1 MMINRKYAAC
11 GLLIIAAIAASVL
24 IITVNR
30 KADINVS
37 EVIQKIE
44 DVLPPYIEGKSEM
57 RYNTEMPM
65 MSIDGHDYVGILEI
79 PSKQIKLPVCSCW
92 DEHIAKS
99 IPCRYSG
106 SIYSDL
112 IIGGK
117 NKKDNFDFLNTVDIG
132 DTVSFV
138 DMTGQIYNYKVNS
151 VYHKKEFD
159 IEVAESKLVM
169 FTYLNDVSKYVF
181 VTCE

>member
-57 RYNTEMPM
+57 RYYLA
-65 MSIDGHDYVGILEI
+65 SYV
-79 PSKQIKLPVCSCW
+79 
-92 DEHIAKS
+92 
-99 IPCRYSG
+99 
-106 SIYSDL
+106 
-112 IIGGK
+112 
-117 NKKDNFDFLNTVDIG
+117 
-132 DTVSFV
+132 
-138 DMTGQIYNYKVNS
+138 
-151 VYHKKEFD
+151 
-159 IEVAESKLVM
+159 
-169 FTYLNDVSKYVF
+169 
-181 VTCE
+181 